1 MSSRLQV
8 LPYPDWQAAQES
20 PAAIQ
25 SFLGTL
31 EACKLHKSNATDM
44 VVVRQQTDLSDR
56 ACTAHMP
63 AGKLRVAQSQKADDG
78 QAEKQ
83 C

>member
-1 MSSRLQV
+1 M

-31 EACKLHKSNATDM
+31 EACKFHKSNAADM
-44 VVVRQQTDLSDR
+44 VIVRQQTDLSDR
-56 ACTAHMP
+56 AWTAQMP
-63 AGKLRVAQSQKADDG
+63 AGKLQVAQSQKEDEGWQESNAVSN
-78 QAEKQ
+78 
-83 C
+83 